1 MKEKACAEL
10 AEDFDSSSAIVKV
23 KINELIAQLGREM
36 AKESKTKSGPATD
49 EKYVSK
55 WVFY

>member
-10 AEDFDSSSAIVKV
+10 AEHFDSSSAIVKV
-23 KINELIAQLGREM
+23 KINELIAQLGREI

-49 EKYVSK
+49 EKYVCK
-55 WVFY
+55 WMFY